1 MEPITP
7 DRPSSG
13 PAAAASNAFANLSS
27 TWPDQLADGVE
38 SAVSLVRDKAV
49 KPATT
54 VAKGLVY
61 GPLAAIVA
69 LTALVLVLI
78 AAVRGLNAIPGAQD
92 WMVLCGLGLIL
103 TLVGLVV
110 LGIGRSALK
119 PPK

>member
-13 PAAAASNAFANLSS
+13 PAAVASNAFANLSS

-69 LTALVLVLI
+69 LTALVLVAI
-78 AAVRGLNAIPGAQD
+78 AVVRGLNVIPGFQD
-92 WMVLCGLGLIL
+92 WISLCALGGFFTLAGLFLL
-103 TLVGLVV
+103 RR
-110 LGIGRSALK
+110 GRSALK